1 MVQNH
6 YQALQEEYLHWLKI
20 LGFSEATSGIC
31 KNAIQ
36 LFFAWLKDKNLTH
49 ISQLENHHIHAYFKY
64 LQQRKN
70 QRRAGGL
77 SHNYLNKQFDA
88 VDKFLQFLH
97 QNSYPK
103 NLPPT
108 GYRIRKSQV
117 EKVYEIEP
125 FSQSEIKTLIAH
137 IPQSCEHLKTYEQR
151 ERREQ
156 QLKLIFTLYYG
167 CGLRRSEGLK
177 LKGQDIDFDN
187 KTLFV
192 QQGKGYKD
200 RIIPLN
206 ENLYNSLKQYVY
218 NFRNLHSVGHGRLF
232 INPDIT
238 LINWLKE
245 LQQNCENEA
254 IKGKRLTLHILRHS
268 IATHLLQNGMSIE
281 NIALFLGHSSLT
293 STQLYTHMLDQ
304 L

>member
-1 MVQNH
+1 MGRH
-6 YQALQEEYLHWLKI
+6 YSTLQKEYLHWLKV
-20 LGFSEATSGIC
+20 LGFSEATQGIC

-36 LFFAWLKDKNLTH
+36 LFFEWLKEQNLSH
-49 ISQLENHHIHAYFKY
+49 IRQLENSHINAYFKY

-70 QRRAGGL
+70 QRREGGL
-77 SHNYLNKQFDA
+77 SHSYLNKQFDG

-97 QNSYPK
+97 QNNYPK
-103 NLPPT
+103 TLIPT
-108 GYRIRKSQV
+108 GYRIRKSQM

-125 FSQSEIKTLIAH
+125 FSQSEIKTLIAQ

-177 LKGQDIDFDN
+177 LKVQDIDFDN

-218 NFRNLHSVGHGRLF
+218 NYRNLQNAGHDRLF
-232 INPDIT
+232 TVPAET
-238 LINWLKE
+238 LVYWLKE
-245 LQQNCENEA
+245 LGQSCNSEA
-254 IKGKRLTLHILRHS
+254 IKNKRLTLHILRHS

-293 STQLYTHMLDQ
+293 STQIYTHIVARL
-304 L
+304 